1 MKKLS
6 FVCLFLALVCLS
18 NFAYAEEAR
27 IGVDIE
33 AQFAAMSIDELKAAD
48 ESLERILNG
57 KIIGSAQLQLS
68 QSEAEL
74 ALGMTHKLSVTCEGR
89 EITKKTIIEY
99 KSSDTAVATVAKGT
113 VTAKG
118 GGSAVI
124 TVTATFEDGGVLS
137 AQCTVTVYVPVKA
150 VKISV
155 NTKTSSVT
163 MLVGHTMDVS
173 AMTIVSPET
182 ATEKKVTYSVDD
194 EEIAVIDE
202 KGSLNAKKAG
212 TVTVT
217 ATSAENTEKPK
228 SASIKV
234 FVQQPVESIAIAEA
248 PFDVGKGNSHK
259 LAYTVSPS
267 DASNQK
273 VVWSS
278 ADPKIAKVSAKGVV
292 TGVGTGSTVITCAAG
307 DGSEVFAT
315 AKVTV
320 ITAVKKVSLSSQS
333 TSVTLGKAVALSATV
348 TPSDATNS
356 VLKWS
361 SSDPSIASV
370 DKNGN
375 VTANDTGECTI
386 SAEATDGSGVNAN
399 TKIYVEPQ
407 LPIYVTSIHWQ
418 MTWGQKNGK
427 MGVEAEN
434 LCTKRKIKSFD
445 YTVKCYNYFNNTPAI
460 EYLTYSG
467 STIKPGKTG
476 KSKLSKYSVSGFT
489 NAFKVEITPT
499 EVYYTDGTSETI
511 PEEYQYTSTFEM

>member
-1 MKKLS
+1 MKTLS
-6 FVCLFLALVCLS
+6 CFCLFLALVCLFS
-18 NFAYAEEAR
+18 FSCAEEAR
-27 IGVDIE
+27 IGVDLE
-33 AQFAAMSIDELKAAD
+33 AEFAAMSIDELKAAD
-48 ESLERILNG
+48 ESLERILNE

-68 QSEAEL
+68 QSEVVL
-74 ALGMTHKLSVTCEGR
+74 ALGMKQNLSVTCEGR
-89 EITKKTIIEY
+89 EITKETIIEY
-99 KSSDTAVATVAKGT
+99 KSSDETVATVAKGT
-113 VTAKG
+113 VTAMG

-124 TVTATFEDGGVLS
+124 TATATFEDGGALS

-150 VKISV
+150 LKISS

-163 MLVGHTMDVS
+163 MLVGHTLDVS
-173 AMTIVSPET
+173 SMISVSPET

-194 EEIAVIDE
+194 AEIAVIDE
-202 KGSLNAKKAG
+202 NGALNAKKAG

-217 ATSAENTEKPK
+217 VTSAENTEKPK

-234 FVQQPVESIAIAEA
+234 SVQQPVESIAMAEA
-248 PFDVGKGNSHK
+248 SFDVGKGNSHK

-278 ADPKIAKVSAKGVV
+278 ADPKIATVSAKGVV
-292 TGVGTGSTVITCAAG
+292 TGAGTGSTVITCAAG

-315 AKVTV
+315 AKVMV

-333 TSVTLGKAVALSATV
+333 TSVTLGKAVALSTTV

-356 VLKWS
+356 VLTWS

-370 DKNGN
+370 DMNGN
-375 VTANDTGECTI
+375 VTANKAGECTI
-386 SAEATDGSGVNAN
+386 SAEATDGSGASGS
-399 TKIYVEPQ
+399 TQIYVEPL

-418 MTWGQKNGK
+418 TTWGQKNGK
-427 MGVEAEN
+427 MGVEATS

-467 STIKPGKTG
+467 STINPGKTG
-476 KSKLSKYSVSGFT
+476 KSKLSKYNVSGFSD
-489 NAFKVEITPT
+489 AYKVEITPT
-499 EVYYTDGTSETI
+499 KVYYTDGTNETI
-511 PEEYQYTSTFEM
+511 PEEFQYTSTFGM